1 MRNLWLGLV
10 VVGASA
16 CTTSAVNF
24 EHQSELAVA
33 SRGIALNTD
42 GVDGVVGMFGT
53 TCRVMVHD
61 GTIGEDYNFPTE
73 DERVVDA
80 TELFGDNAVLVISDM
95 GAHVTY
101 PDRVWD
107 WGTDDFGGPG
117 VLEGSIYDDGV
128 AMLADNPCRVDWSN
142 GTDAVTT
149 EVPDDL
155 CQGASFT
162 ADRSDGR
169 VFVANGDVVK
179 VTEDG
184 YENIAE
190 GADLVVW
197 DMAAQVLY
205 ATLTGSSTLQGIE
218 EDGAIRWTTEV
229 EGSIVTLDVMGMLG
243 QAAVMVEKANGA
255 GALLTVDG
263 YTGEITSSLATPS
276 AAEQVESS
284 DNGKTLAVV
293 LPREVHF
300 FNVRS
305 AP

>member
-1 MRNLWLGLV
+1 
-10 VVGASA
+10 
-16 CTTSAVNF
+16 
-24 EHQSELAVA
+24 
-33 SRGIALNTD
+33 
-42 GVDGVVGMFGT
+42 VDGVVGMFGT
-53 TCRVMVHD
+53 TCRVNVND

-73 DERVVDA
+73 DEEVVDA
-80 TELFGDNAVLVISDM
+80 TVLYGDNAVLVLSDL

-117 VLEGSIYDDGV
+117 VLEGTITNDGV
-128 AMLADNPCRVDWSN
+128 AMLSGDPCRVDWNS
-142 GTDAVTT
+142 GTDAVST

-162 ADRSDGR
+162 ADREDGR
-169 VFVANGDVVK
+169 VFVANGDVFK

-184 YENIAE
+184 YENIAD

-197 DMAAQVLY
+197 DMAAEVLY
-205 ATLTGSSTLQGIE
+205 ATTTGSSTLYGIE
-218 EDGAIRWTTEV
+218 EDGTQRWLTEV
-229 EGSIVTLDVMGMLG
+229 EGAIVTLDVMGMLG
-243 QAAVMVEKANGA
+243 QAAVMIEKDNGA

-276 AAEQVESS
+276 AADKLESS
-284 DNGKTLAVV
+284 DNGKTLALV

-300 FNVRS
+300 FSVR